1 MVSLE
6 DLTVWIWRENQEM
19 HPYFCNKAV
28 IRAFQTSKVD
38 PWDEGTGK
46 IAGLAIIV
54 NSLEPACSWREH

>member
-1 MVSLE
+1 
-6 DLTVWIWRENQEM
+6 M

-54 NSLEPACSWREH
+54 NSLEPARSWREH